1 MILFITLFFI
11 MSLSIL
17 VLINL
22 SDTSSYLLERNSK
35 FTKSQLLYSVNN
47 VKNEIIKILDTT
59 ENRENLYKYLDIDF
73 PLDLKDMKL
82 IIRLSEYDKYD
93 INVLNKNESEY
104 IHFKDYLNSVGIYD
118 FYTLQE
124 SYSDF
129 NNIENTKQL
138 ETLLTKFN
146 QKSYTEN
153 IFIAKEHIGFI
164 KEYVK
169 KDFNLKNEDKDIKF
183 YELFI
188 TIEYLNH
195 IIKAY
200 YILDKEGIRLKGEG
214 VKYFEYRFK

>member
-153 IFIAKEHIGFI
+153 IFIAKELTGFI

-169 KDFNLKNEDKDIKF
+169 KDFKLKNEDKDIKF

-214 VKYFEYRFK
+214 VKYFEYSFK